1 MKKTIQLLVLLIFT
15 TTTFAQEPND
25 CINAITICGNGV
37 FTSNA
42 SGIGFVQEVS
52 GCTGYEHNSIW
63 LKVNVAQSGTLGF
76 NIIPLNTDIAVDY
89 DFWVYPANAS
99 CGALGSPIRC
109 CTTNPNLAGLTS
121 NVTGMNGST
130 LLINS
135 GPGANGNG
143 YVRWLTVTAGQ
154 SYYIAIDRPVGDGG
168 FELQWTGTA
177 LLASSAVANT
187 IPDYIVCSQVSN
199 IGIFDL
205 DTRQVQINAD
215 LVANTVSFFT
225 TLADAVDNVSALPN
239 IVQNQTNPQ
248 LIYARVTNN
257 ASGCFAISQ
266 FNLVVTPCMG
276 IDSVTN
282 DFKVSAYP
290 NPFETDFIIEV
301 TTKNTELVKIKVH
314 DMLGK
319 LVEER
324 IINPSKVVSQK
335 IGQKYATGIYSVTVT
350 QENETMKFK
359 LVKR

>member
-1 MKKTIQLLVLLIFT
+1 MKKTMQLLVLLIFT

-25 CINAITICGNGV
+25 CVNAITICGNGV

-42 SGIGFVQEVS
+42 SGIGMNQEVDAC
-52 GCTGYEHNSIW
+52 GGYEHNSIW

-76 NIIPLNTDIAVDY
+76 NIIPLNTDIQVDY
-89 DFWVYPANAS
+89 DFWVYSANVTCS
-99 CGALGSPIRC
+99 ALGSPLRC
-109 CTTNPNLAGLTS
+109 CTTNPISAGLT
-121 NVTGMNGST
+121 NNNTGMNGSSLQT
-130 LLINS
+130 SS
-135 GPGANGNG
+135 GPGSNGNG

-154 SYYIAIDRPVGDGG
+154 SYYIAIDRPIGDGG
-168 FELQWTGTA
+168 FELQWTGNA
-177 LLASSAVANT
+177 LLASSVVANT
-187 IPDYIVCSQVSN
+187 ILDYTLCNPTSSVET
-199 IGIFDL
+199 FDL
-205 DTRQVQINAD
+205 NSKRVEINPD

-225 TLADAVDNVSALPN
+225 TLADAVDYVSALPN
-239 IVQNQTNPQ
+239 IFQNQTNPQ

-282 DFKVSAYP
+282 DFKVSTYP

-301 TTKNTELVKIKVH
+301 ATKNTELVKVKVH

-324 IINPSKVVSQK
+324 TINPSKITSQK
-335 IGQKYATGIYSVTVT
+335 IGQKYVTGIYSVSVT